1 MSDLVAG
8 QGTRGAPAMAPEE
21 RRKQLRRAVIASTV
35 GTSIEWYDY
44 FLFGTMASLVF
55 PHLFFPKSDALA
67 GTLNSYAIFFV
78 GFLARPIG
86 AWAFGTY
93 GDRIGRKATLIAT
106 LLFMGIATFLIGV
119 MPTYTQLG
127 LWAAVILVVLR
138 ACQGIG
144 VGGEWGGSV
153 LMSMEWGSQKRKG
166 FLGSWPQF
174 GVPIGLVLSN
184 GVTAL
189 TQLFAGKAA
198 FDDWAWRVPFLLSIV
213 LVGVGLYIRLGIME
227 TPVFQ
232 ALLNERRIAHA
243 PVRDVL
249 RHNWREVILSALLR
263 LPEQAPFYL
272 FTVFVFTFGAFAT
285 KLDKPFLTWAVSVAG
300 LVSFITIPLFGHLS
314 DVIGRKT
321 MYMLGIAVMAV
332 WGFVYFGLFAGGVA
346 VVVFIVIALSLIPHD
361 MQYGPQA
368 ALIAESFTGRLRYSG
383 SSLGYQLASIIAGGP
398 APIIALGIWSG
409 KFELLGASWTS
420 PLPTKNPYMISLY
433 ILACCVVGFLATLAM
448 KNRQAFDH
456 TQEYET
462 QEVASEASARRPV
475 MG

>member
-1 MSDLVAG
+1 
-8 QGTRGAPAMAPEE
+8 MAPGE
-21 RRKQLRRAVIASTV
+21 RRKQLVRAVVASTV

-55 PHLFFPKSDALA
+55 PHLFFPKSDQLA
-67 GTLNSYAIFFV
+67 GQLNSYAIFFV

-86 AWAFGTY
+86 AWWFGTY

-106 LLFMGIATFLIGV
+106 LLFMGIATFLIGL
-119 MPTYTQLG
+119 MPTYTNIG
-127 LWAAVILVVLR
+127 LWAAVILVLLR

-166 FLGSWPQF
+166 WLGSWPQF

-184 GVTAL
+184 GITAATVTL
-189 TQLFAGKAA
+189 AGKAA
-198 FDDWAWRVPFLLSIV
+198 FDDWAWRIPFLISIV
-213 LVGVGLYIRLGIME
+213 LVAVGLYIRLGIME

-232 ALLNERRIAHA
+232 SLIQQQRLERA
-243 PVRDVL
+243 PVREVI
-249 RHNWREVILSALLR
+249 RRNWGEIILSALLR
-263 LPEQAPFYL
+263 MPEQAPFYL

-285 KLDKPFLTWAVSVAG
+285 HLDKSFLTWAVSVAG
-300 LVSFITIPLFGHLS
+300 LVSFISIPLFGYLS
-314 DVIGRKT
+314 DVMGRKT
-321 MYMLGIAVMAV
+321 IYLAGIVVMAI
-332 WGFVYFGLFAGGVA
+332 WGFVYFGLYATGVA
-346 VVVFIVIALSLIPHD
+346 VVVFIVIAVSLIPHD

-368 ALIAESFTGRLRYSG
+368 SLIAESFTGRLRYSG

-398 APIIALGIWSG
+398 APIIALGLWTG
-409 KFELLGASWTS
+409 KFELLGLSWTS
-420 PLPTKNPYMISLY
+420 PFPTKNTYVIGGY
-433 ILACCVVGFLATLAM
+433 ILFCCVVGFLAVVALRS
-448 KNRQAFDH
+448 RQAYDH

-462 QEVASEASARRPV
+462 QEAAGPTAADTRPA